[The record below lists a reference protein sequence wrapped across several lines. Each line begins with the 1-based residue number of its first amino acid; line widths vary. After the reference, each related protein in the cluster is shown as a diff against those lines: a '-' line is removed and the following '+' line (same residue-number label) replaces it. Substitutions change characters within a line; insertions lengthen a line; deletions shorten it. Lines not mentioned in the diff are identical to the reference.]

1 VDGVA
6 IAVPHAIATI
16 AAAVAN
22 MVTRFIIFSFS
33 SLILNGDLM
42 KTSLVPSLHVL
53 LKLIADHKF
62 RNSKTVFSTA
72 ENVPICVKAIITAS

>member
-22 MVTRFIIFSFS
+22 IVTRFIIFSFS

-42 KTSLVPSLHVL
+42 KASLLPSLHVL
-53 LKLIADHKF
+53 LKLIAADHK
-62 RNSKTVFSTA
+62 
-72 ENVPICVKAIITAS
+72 